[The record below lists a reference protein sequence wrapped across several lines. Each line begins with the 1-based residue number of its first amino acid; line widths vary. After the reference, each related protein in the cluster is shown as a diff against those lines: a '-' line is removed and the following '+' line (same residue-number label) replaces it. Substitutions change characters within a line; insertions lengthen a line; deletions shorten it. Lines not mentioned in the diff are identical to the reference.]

1 MYLSD
6 LIGEDFKSWTACDEI
21 FIQTQ
26 TGSGK
31 TTFITETLAPY
42 AAENGCEV
50 LLLINRKIL
59 RRQIKLGLA
68 KSHGIQSMTD
78 EEIDSIQ
85 SFDGLTVLSYQ
96 QVEAQLKE
104 NNFIFSILSNKQ
116 FRYVVFDE
124 VHYFLQDC
132 IFNRNILYLEE
143 VLTRIRNATKIFLSA
158 TIEEVQPYMIEELHL
173 GDWITEEIEI
183 DKNSSYYMYEGGFFT
198 NGRIINYRKLPEFN
212 ISKVFYF
219 RELCE
224 LLDEINSSNN
234 EKWLIFVNSKSEA
247 ETIKK
252 VLTKSF
258 EYLDAEVDED
268 NPIKEQIIKREK
280 FETEV
285 LITTKVLDN
294 GINII
299 DEQLKNIVIMTT
311 EKTEFLQMLGRKR
324 CGHNENFKLYVCAR
338 KTQYFNALR
347 NKMILPYVQYIKE
360 IDINPNFSQSRFD
373 DVKLF
378 EFCQK
383 MTIIRDGKIEI
394 SRAVRRKIGLL
405 WNHYSDVIERLKEDE
420 EAYVKQQLT
429 WIGMEDSYSL
439 ESYLGYEDKKLKMQK
454 IRGFMEGYKD
464 VQMDKNEQELFRK
477 KFTNLVEEY
486 GNQLT
491 DRNSRLVG
499 KSKINKFCEEMDIAY
514 EVVAVKNSKFW
525 VVKEVSRIDEEN
537 VCN

>member
-6 LIGEDFKSWTACDEI
+6 LIGEDFKEWTACDEI

-31 TTFITETLAPY
+31 TTFIVETLAPY
-42 AAENGCEV
+42 AAENGHEV
-50 LLLINRKIL
+50 LLLVNRKIL

-68 KSHGIQSMTD
+68 ESHGIQSMTD

-104 NNFIFSILSNKQ
+104 KDFILTMLSDKR

-132 IFNRNILYLEE
+132 FFNRNILYLEE
-143 VLTRIRNATKIFLSA
+143 VLSQIRNATKIFLSA
-158 TIEEVQPYMIEELHL
+158 TIDEVQPYIIEELHL
-173 GDWITEEIEI
+173 GDRIIEEIEP
-183 DKNSSYYMYEGGFFT
+183 DKSRSCFVYQKGYFT
-198 NGRIINYRKLPEFN
+198 CGRIIHYKKSPKFN
-212 ISKVFYF
+212 ISKVLYF
-219 RELCE
+219 RDLPEI
-224 LLDEINSSNN
+224 LDEINSLNDG
-234 EKWLIFVNSKSEA
+234 KWLVFVNSKSEA
-247 ETIKK
+247 EVMKK
-252 VLTKSF
+252 NLTKSF

-268 NPIKEQIIKREK
+268 NPIKEQIVEAEK
-280 FETEV
+280 FDTEV

-324 CGHNENFKLYVCAR
+324 CGCNENFRLYVCAR
-338 KTQYFNALR
+338 KAQYFNALR
-347 NKMILPYVQYIKE
+347 NKMILPYVRYIKE
-360 IDINPNFSQSRFD
+360 IDNNSNFSQSRFD
-373 DVKLF
+373 DINLF

-383 MTIIRDGKIEI
+383 MTIIRGGKIEI
-394 SRAVRRKIGLL
+394 SRAVRRKIRLL
-405 WNHYSDVIERLKEDE
+405 LNHYSDMIEMLKEDE

-429 WIGMEDSYSL
+429 WIGMEDSYSPTN
-439 ESYLGYEDKKLKMQK
+439 YLGYEDKKLKMQK
-454 IRGFMEGYKD
+454 IRDFMEGYKN
-464 VQMDKNEQELFRK
+464 VQMDKGEQEEFRR
-477 KFTNLVEEY
+477 KFTILVEEY

-499 KSKINKFCEEMDIAY
+499 KSKINRFCEEMDIAY

-525 VVKEVSRIDEEN
+525 VVKEVS
-537 VCN
+537 

>member
-6 LIGEDFKSWTACDEI
+6 LIGEDFKWWTAHDEI

-50 LLLINRKIL
+50 LLLVNRKIL
-59 RRQIKLGLA
+59 RRQIKLKLA
-68 KSHGIQSMTD
+68 ESHGIQSLTD
-78 EEIDSIQ
+78 EEIDLIQ
-85 SFDGLTVLSYQ
+85 SFDGITVVSYQ
-96 QVEAQLKE
+96 QLEAQLKE
-104 NNFIFSILSNKQ
+104 NDFIFSILSDKR

-132 IFNRNILYLEE
+132 LFNRNIFYLEK
-143 VLTRIRNATKIFLSA
+143 VLPQIRNSTKIFLSA

-173 GDWITEEIEI
+173 GDRITEIIEI
-183 DKNSSYYMYEGGFFT
+183 DKNRFYCMYEGGYFR
-198 NGRIINYRKLPEFN
+198 NGRIINYKKLPRFN
-212 ISKVFYF
+212 ISQIFYF
-219 RELCE
+219 RELPE
-224 LLDEINSSNN
+224 LLDEINSSNG
-234 EKWLIFVNSKSEA
+234 EKWIVFVNSKSEA
-247 ETIKK
+247 ESLKK
-252 VLTKSF
+252 GLKKSF

-268 NPIKEQIIKREK
+268 NPIKKQIVEVEK

-299 DEQLKNIVIMTT
+299 DDQLKNIVIMTT

-324 CGHNENFKLYVCAR
+324 CGYKENFKLFVCAR

-383 MTIIRDGKIEI
+383 MAIIRGGKIEI
-394 SRAVRRKIGLL
+394 SKAVRRKIRLL
-405 WNHYSDVIERLKEDE
+405 LNHYTDMIEMLKGDE

-429 WIGMEDSYSL
+429 WIGMEDSYSP
-439 ESYLGYEDKKLKMQK
+439 ENYLGYKDKKLKMKK
-454 IRGFMEGYKD
+454 IWDFMEGYKN
-464 VQMDKNEQELFRK
+464 VQMDKGKQEEFRRK
-477 KFTNLVEEY
+477 LTNLVEEY

-499 KSKINKFCEEMDIAY
+499 KNKINKFCEEMDIAY

-525 VVKEVSRIDEEN
+525 VVKEMS
-537 VCN
+537 